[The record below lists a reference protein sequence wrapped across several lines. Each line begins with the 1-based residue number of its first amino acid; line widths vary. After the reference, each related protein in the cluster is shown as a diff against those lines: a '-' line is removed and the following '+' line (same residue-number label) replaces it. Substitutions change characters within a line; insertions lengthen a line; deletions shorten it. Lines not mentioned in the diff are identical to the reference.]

1 MGRISRTT
9 GKVVLLFAIAM
20 LSWPASNSAQD
31 SSPGLRESYLPNIT
45 LTTQDNKE
53 VGFYEDLIKGKI
65 VVINFMYTSCD
76 SDL

>member
-1 MGRISRTT
+1 MSLIT

-20 LSWPASNSAQD
+20 SSVRVSNGAQD
-31 SSPGLRESYLPNIT
+31 SSAGPRESYFPKIT
-45 LTTQDNKE
+45 LTTQDSKE
-53 VGFYEDLIKGKI
+53 VRFYEDLIKGKI